1 MFPPVNADKMNLDYC
16 MRLLPH
22 HADTGGFFVAV
33 LEKTAKL
40 PWQAEEK
47 KCPAPAK
54 DLQRELYHL
63 FTGLGWHWILHDI
76 TNRYVKG
83 YRGPVIMYRDGPSM
97 YNGRFRKK

>member
-1 MFPPVNADKMNLDYC
+1 MFPPVDADKMNLDYC

-47 KCPAPAK
+47 KCPAPVT
-54 DLQRELYHL
+54 DNHFETCITL
-63 FTGLGWHWILHDI
+63 F
-76 TNRYVKG
+76 
-83 YRGPVIMYRDGPSM
+83 SM
-97 YNGRFRKK
+97 LRVLKNLAL